1 MREIIISQEE
11 KVKRILKLKKLD
23 KIKKKKYRKI
33 YQEKKD
39 FIIEY
44 KPKKE

>member
-33 YQEKKD
+33 YQEKKR
-39 FIIEY
+39 FHYRI
-44 KPKKE
+44 